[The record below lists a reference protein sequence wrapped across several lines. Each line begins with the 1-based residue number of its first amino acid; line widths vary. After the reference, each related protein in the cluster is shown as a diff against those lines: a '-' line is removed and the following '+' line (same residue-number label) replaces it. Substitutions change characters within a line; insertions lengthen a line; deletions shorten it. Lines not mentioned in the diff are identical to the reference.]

1 MLRKQNEK
9 GSTVACFRG
18 CHFSVTSGVLKVSR
32 FTHVNAQAVVKS
44 RMFGSHC
51 RRHVMSQIFSD
62 EKRKGTRVGEMSS
75 SVKRLRFRLS
85 TVSNRAW
92 MSTSEWP
99 YGVSRRRTGW
109 RVVFLETVLQTGEQV
124 SNVFQGLEN
133 DLNRVSSIRA
143 CVVLRSCFLSTGK
156 VLAGGLLEK

>member
-1 MLRKQNEK
+1 M
-9 GSTVACFRG
+9 
-18 CHFSVTSGVLKVSR
+18 SR

-51 RRHVMSQIFSD
+51 CPHVMSQIFSD

-85 TVSNRAW
+85 TVSDRAW
-92 MSTSEWP
+92 MSTSEWQ
-99 YGVSRRRTGW
+99 YGASRRLTGW
-109 RVVFLETVLQTGEQV
+109 RVEPVLQTGEQA
-124 SNVFQGLEN
+124 SNDFQGLEN

>member
-1 MLRKQNEK
+1 M
-9 GSTVACFRG
+9 
-18 CHFSVTSGVLKVSR
+18 SR
-32 FTHVNAQAVVKS
+32 FTHVDAQAVVKS
-44 RMFGSHC
+44 RMLGSHC
-51 RRHVMSQIFSD
+51 CPHVMSQIFSD

-99 YGVSRRRTGW
+99 YVVSRRRTSW
-109 RVVFLETVLQTGEQV
+109 RVVLLETVLQTGEQV

>member
-1 MLRKQNEK
+1 MSMRRLSSNPGCSVLIVVAMSCLR
-9 GSTVACFRG
+9 
-18 CHFSVTSGVLKVSR
+18 FSPM
-32 FTHVNAQAVVKS
+32 KS
-44 RMFGSHC
+44 
-51 RRHVMSQIFSD
+51 
-62 EKRKGTRVGEMSS
+62 EKGTRLGKMSS

-99 YGVSRRRTGW
+99 YVVSRRRTGW
-109 RVVFLETVLQTGEQV
+109 RVVFLEAVLQTGEQV

>member
-1 MLRKQNEK
+1 MFSRLSLFGHVWSVEGVSIYTCRCT
-9 GSTVACFRG
+9 GSRQIQDVR
-18 CHFSVTSGVLKVSR
+18 FSLLS
-32 FTHVNAQAVVKS
+32 
-44 RMFGSHC
+44 
-51 RRHVMSQIFSD
+51 HVMSQIFSD
-62 EKRKGTRVGEMSS
+62 EKWKGTRLGKMSS

-99 YGVSRRRTGW
+99 YSVSRRRTGW

-133 DLNRVSSIRA
+133 DLNRASSIRA

-156 VLAGGLLEK
+156 VLAGGLLGK